1 MRGDFMLHVI
11 EHTLLDTLKL
21 IPFLFVS
28 FIIIE
33 LFEHK
38 FSLKTKKVINKSG
51 NPIIGAL
58 LGAIPQCGFSV
69 VATNLYITRVI
80 SLGTLISVYLST
92 SDEMLPILL
101 SNNVDIKIILFIIS
115 IKLII
120 GMFIGL
126 LIDLLIRRKEE
137 KNDYHICANDNCHCE
152 DGILISSV
160 KHTLKTSLFIFI
172 ITFIINF
179 IFEYYGIEYLNIG
192 VKGPFI
198 SGLFGLIPNCASSVM
213 ITELYIN
220 NMLSLGSVVAGL
232 LTNSGVA
239 LLILFK
245 ENKDKMENIKIL
257 TILYMVGVI
266 SGIVLDLFM

>member
-1 MRGDFMLHVI
+1 M
-11 EHTLLDTLKL
+11 DTLKL